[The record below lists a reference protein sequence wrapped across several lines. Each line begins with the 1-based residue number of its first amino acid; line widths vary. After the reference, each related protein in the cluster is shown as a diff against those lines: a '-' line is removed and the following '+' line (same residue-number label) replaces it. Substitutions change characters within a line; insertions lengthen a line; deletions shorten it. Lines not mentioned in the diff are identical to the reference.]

1 MYRAGLSVNFLFRI
15 VCFKFAGIPPKA
27 GRRLFLRLFF
37 GFLYG
42 FLFGKFFAQEP
53 EHRPQRVADQ
63 SEEKK
68 GAAHNVERKVE
79 SSCDKSNYRYY
90 KATVGDYPQILRISG
105 MINPVG

>member
-68 GAAHNVERKVE
+68 IYGKPCPVHNRTGLLYSISQHAFLYIVFQLQ
-79 SSCDKSNYRYY
+79 NRYLHNAG
-90 KATVGDYPQILRISG
+90 K
-105 MINPVG
+105 